1 MNQSDPSGNA
11 AGTARAHA
19 EGPDLAESWDSGN
32 QEWWDWYVGLAE
44 NKIQK
49 PTCLETLPSL
59 PSTPVPNAQDLEHAL
74 SAPYPLTQDHVETF
88 QRSGYI
94 KLKEVFPADILLHL
108 RRELLD
114 LLSQSAGA
122 ALDGGLHDRFLSLD
136 MVWLENDLVRSFVLS
151 PRIGR
156 LAADLLGVPSVRLYH
171 DNVLSK
177 EPGCGRTPWHYDD
190 HHFPIAT
197 NDVITVWIPVQ
208 PISRQMGPLA
218 FAKNM
223 ETYKLVEAIPFAD
236 SGTAYDQ
243 EVSKVFRQ
251 NKVVVDDGPFDLGEV
266 SFHHNVNFHT
276 AGPNHTNRS
285 RIVLSNTFFAD
296 GARLVE
302 NPTMISGDWRK
313 FAPGVDLGG
322 VLNSP
327 MNPVCWPPSSSRGDA
342 L

>member
-1 MNQSDPSGNA
+1 MDQAETTGNT
-11 AGTARAHA
+11 AGITRAHSDA
-19 EGPDLAESWDSGN
+19 PSLAESWDSGN

-44 NKIQK
+44 NKSPK
-49 PTCLETLPSL
+49 PDDPITLPPL
-59 PSTPVPNAQDLEHAL
+59 PAASAPNAPDLAHIL
-74 SAPYPLTQDHVETF
+74 SDPYPLTQDHVDFF

-94 KLKEVFPADILLHL
+94 KLKEVFPDEAILYLRQELLH
-108 RRELLD
+108 

-122 ALDGGLHDRFLSLD
+122 ALDGSVEDRFLSLD
-136 MVWLENDLVRSFVLS
+136 MVWLENDLVRRFVLS
-151 PRIGR
+151 PRIGK

-190 HHFPIAT
+190 HHFPIAS

-208 PISRQMGPLA
+208 PVPRQMGPLA

-223 ETYKLVEAIPFAD
+223 ETYRLVESVPFAD
-236 SGTAYDQ
+236 TGTAYDQ
-243 EVSKVFRQ
+243 EVSKVFRLHD
-251 NKVVVDDGPFDLGEV
+251 VTVDDGPFDLGEV

-276 AGPNHTNRS
+276 AGPNNTNRS

-327 MNPVCWPPSSSRGDA
+327 VNPVCWPAAASEGDS

>member
-1 MNQSDPSGNA
+1 MNQVNSTGNA
-11 AGTARAHA
+11 AEIRHARTDAP
-19 EGPDLAESWDSGN
+19 EISESWESGN
-32 QEWWDWYVGLAE
+32 QEWWDWYVELAE
-44 NKIQK
+44 NDRPK
-49 PTCLETLPSL
+49 PKELESL
-59 PSTPVPNAQDLEHAL
+59 PPLPTVYAPTPKDLALAL
-74 SAPYPLTQDHVETF
+74 SDPYPLTRDHIDTF
-88 QRSGYI
+88 QHSGYI
-94 KLKEVFPADILLHL
+94 KLKDVFPAQILLHL
-108 RRELLD
+108 RQELLH

-122 ALDGGLHDRFLSLD
+122 ALDGGLQDRFLSLD

-190 HHFPIAT
+190 HHFPIAS

-208 PISRQMGPLA
+208 TIPRQMGPLA

-223 ETYKLVEAIPFAD
+223 DTYKLAEAIPFAD
-236 SGTAYDQ
+236 SGTAYDR
-243 EVSKVFRQ
+243 EVSRVFRQ
-251 NKVVVDDGPFDLGEV
+251 HDVVVDDGAFDLGEV

-296 GARLVE
+296 GARLVK
-302 NPTMISGDWRK
+302 NPTMISGDWSK
-313 FAPGVDLGG
+313 FAPGVELGE

-327 MNPVCWPPSSSRGDA
+327 VNPICWPAPTPPGVLS
-342 L
+342 

>member
-1 MNQSDPSGNA
+1 MSQAYTTDR
-11 AGTARAHA
+11 TAENTHAHTH
-19 EGPDLAESWDSGN
+19 DSNLTESWETGN

-44 NKIQK
+44 NNS
-49 PTCLETLPSL
+49 PEPNCHETLPPL
-59 PSTPVPNAQDLEHAL
+59 PAAPMPIAEDLAREL
-74 SAPYPLTQDHVETF
+74 SNPYPLTQDHINTF
-88 QRSGYI
+88 QHEGYI
-94 KLKEVFPADILLHL
+94 KLKDVFSAEILLHL
-108 RRELLD
+108 RQELVY
-114 LLSQSAGA
+114 LLSQSVGA
-122 ALDGGLHDRFLSLD
+122 TLDGGLQNRFLSLD
-136 MVWLENDLVRSFVLS
+136 MVWLQNELVRSFVLS

-190 HHFPIAT
+190 HHFPIAS

-208 PISRQMGPLA
+208 QIPRQMGPLA

-223 ETYKLVEAIPFAD
+223 ETYRLAEGIPFAD
-236 SGTAYDQ
+236 SGTAYDR

-251 NKVVVDDGPFDLGEV
+251 HDVTVDDGPFDLGEA

-276 AGPNHTNRS
+276 AGPNHTTRS

-313 FAPGVDLGG
+313 FAPKVALGG
-322 VLNSP
+322 LLNSP
-327 MNPVCWPPSSSRGDA
+327 VNPVCWPTPKSTGDA
-342 L
+342 